1 MGKDITVGMDMG
13 DKEHVV
19 CILDSKGKVI
29 KRDKVRNTG
38 EAIRKYFKK
47 LAPCRMG
54 LEAGTHS
61 GWVSRILEEVGHEVL
76 VGNPRKLRMI
86 WKSNEKDDNKD
97 AEMIARLTRADPQL
111 LHPIQHRGAEAQ
123 IDLGII
129 KARDMLVK
137 SRSMLIGHARG
148 AVKSIGERISK
159 CSAETFHRRLNKEM
173 PEELRSALEPLMK
186 MIEELTG
193 RIRDYDKVLKKLCR
207 EKYAETEGLQ
217 AICGVGPI
225 TSLAF
230 VLTLEESS
238 RFDNSRSVGAFV
250 GLVPKRDQSGETDK
264 QLRITKAGDA
274 YLRRLLVGS
283 AQYILGHFG
292 PDCDLREFGLKLAQR
307 GGKNAKRRAV
317 VAVARKLAVLMH
329 HLWKADAIYDPFY
342 QKNRKQR
349 NKAA

>member
-1 MGKDITVGMDMG
+1 MGKDNTVGMDMG

-19 CILDSKGKVI
+19 CILDGTGKVI
-29 KRDKVRNTG
+29 KRDKVTNTG
-38 EAIRKYFKK
+38 EGMRKYFKK
-47 LAPCRMG
+47 LAPCRVG

-61 GWVSRILEEVGHEVL
+61 GWVSRILAELGHEVL

-111 LHPIQHRGAEAQ
+111 LHPIQHRGEAAQ
-123 IDLGII
+123 LDLGII

-148 AVKSIGERISK
+148 AVKSTGERISK
-159 CSAETFHRRLNKEM
+159 CSAETFHLRLNQEM
-173 PEELRSALEPLMK
+173 PEELGSALAPLMK
-186 MIEELTG
+186 RIEELTG
-193 RIRDYDKVLKKLCR
+193 RIRDYDKVLKKLCS
-207 EKYAETEGLQ
+207 EKYPETEGLQ
-217 AICGVGPI
+217 AICAVGPI

-238 RFDNSRSVGAFV
+238 RFENSRSVGAFV

-329 HLWKADAIYDPFY
+329 HLWKAPALYDPFY
-342 QKNRKQR
+342 QKNRQQKNQ
-349 NKAA
+349 AA

>member
-1 MGKDITVGMDMG
+1 MEKDITVGMDIG
-13 DKEHVV
+13 DKQHVV
-19 CILDSKGKVI
+19 CILDGAGKVI
-29 KRDKVRNTG
+29 KRDRVANTAEVIG
-38 EAIRKYFKK
+38 KYFKR
-47 LAPCRMG
+47 LAPCRVG

-61 GWVSRILEEVGHEVL
+61 GWVSRILAELGHEVL
-76 VGNPRKLRMI
+76 VGNPRKLRAI
-86 WKSNEKDDNKD
+86 WKSDQKDDNKD

-123 IDLGII
+123 LDLGII

-137 SRSMLIGHARG
+137 SRSMLIAHVRG
-148 AVKSIGERISK
+148 AVKSIGERIAT
-159 CSAETFHRRLNKEM
+159 CSAETFHLRLNKEM
-173 PEELRSALEPLMK
+173 PEELRGALEPLMK
-186 MIEELTG
+186 TIEELTG
-193 RIRDYDKVLKKLCR
+193 RIRDYDKVLKKLCS
-207 EKYAETEGLQ
+207 EKYPETEGLQ

-238 RFDNSRSVGAFV
+238 RFERSRSVGAFV

-317 VAVARKLAVLMH
+317 VAVARKLAVLLH
-329 HLWKADAIYDPFY
+329 HLWKSGAIYDPFY